1 MVQQPESD
9 DEATIETPRFE
20 PVPLPDDEFKDQL
33 AQVIPHLR
41 AFGRSLSGSRDLAD
55 DLVQE
60 TLLKAWAAR
69 KRFQAGTNMR
79 AWTFIILRNLF
90 LSQMR
95 RARFK
100 GEWDEITASKLLAA
114 PASQDRHVELGD
126 MQRALLHL
134 PQPQRE
140 ALILVGAGGF
150 AYEEAAEICGCAVGT
165 IKSRVARGR
174 VALEDLLTDGKLP
187 SRREHETDGSRTALQ
202 SIMSEVD
209 ELSRD
214 RDPRECSRIPTGEIG
229 AVARLSQASRYD
241 GFSRVCAEQSP
252 RTSSSERTSPS
263 IAKAWRRA
271 LPTPAWTV
279 GGATFTNRLEEAC
292 TMASILG
299 LSVFTCLRTRRERP
313 EFQTLRALN
322 VTDLGCCMNETQSE
336 RSG

>member
-1 MVQQPESD
+1 MTEQRGAAAHPDRMTELSSAYPDGGSLGQQPEDED
-9 DEATIETPRFE
+9 DIETPRFE
-20 PVPLPDDEFKDQL
+20 PVPLPDNEFKDQL

-100 GEWDEITASKLLAA
+100 GEWDEITASKMLAA
-114 PASQDRHVELGD
+114 PASQDRHVELTD

-174 VALEDLLTDGKLP
+174 VALEALLTDGKLP
-187 SRREHETDGSRTALQ
+187 SRREHENEGGRSALQ

-214 RDPRECSRIPTGEIG
+214 RDPE
-229 AVARLSQASRYD
+229 D
-241 GFSRVCAEQSP
+241 
-252 RTSSSERTSPS
+252 
-263 IAKAWRRA
+263 
-271 LPTPAWTV
+271 
-279 GGATFTNRLEEAC
+279 
-292 TMASILG
+292 
-299 LSVFTCLRTRRERP
+299 
-313 EFQTLRALN
+313 
-322 VTDLGCCMNETQSE
+322 
-336 RSG
+336 

>member
-1 MVQQPESD
+1 MTVVKALSGGRMAPDKDEPASPEAPHVHVALSD
-9 DEATIETPRFE
+9 A
-20 PVPLPDDEFKDQL
+20 EFKVQL
-33 AQVIPHLR
+33 SQVIPHLR
-41 AFGRSLSGSRDLAD
+41 AFGRSLSGNRDTAD

-69 KRFQAGTNMR
+69 ARFQAGTNMR

-126 MQRALLHL
+126 MQRALMHL

-174 VALEDLLTDGKLP
+174 VALEGLLSDGSLP
-187 SRREHETDGSRTALQ
+187 SRRLHKTSGETALQ
-202 SIMSEVD
+202 TIMDEVD

-214 RDPRECSRIPTGEIG
+214 AESG
-229 AVARLSQASRYD
+229 AR
-241 GFSRVCAEQSP
+241 
-252 RTSSSERTSPS
+252 
-263 IAKAWRRA
+263 
-271 LPTPAWTV
+271 
-279 GGATFTNRLEEAC
+279 
-292 TMASILG
+292 
-299 LSVFTCLRTRRERP
+299 
-313 EFQTLRALN
+313 
-322 VTDLGCCMNETQSE
+322 
-336 RSG
+336 

>member
-1 MVQQPESD
+1 MLSSSNLNRARPESGAARSSERVGPLAD
-9 DEATIETPRFE
+9 DDDQELDEVEERPE
-20 PVPLPDDEFKDQL
+20 WVPLDDPEFKVQL
-33 AQVIPHLR
+33 AAVIPHLR

-100 GEWDEITASKLLAA
+100 GEWDDVTAAKILAA

-126 MQRALLHL
+126 LQRALLHL

-150 AYEEAAEICGCAVGT
+150 AYEEAADICGCAVGT

-174 VALEDLLTDGKLP
+174 VALEALMSGGKLP
-187 SRREHETDGSRTALQ
+187 SRRQHKTDPNKSALQ
-202 SIMSEVD
+202 EIMGEVD
-209 ELSRD
+209 ELSRG
-214 RDPRECSRIPTGEIG
+214 R
-229 AVARLSQASRYD
+229 Q
-241 GFSRVCAEQSP
+241 
-252 RTSSSERTSPS
+252 
-263 IAKAWRRA
+263 
-271 LPTPAWTV
+271 
-279 GGATFTNRLEEAC
+279 
-292 TMASILG
+292 
-299 LSVFTCLRTRRERP
+299 
-313 EFQTLRALN
+313 
-322 VTDLGCCMNETQSE
+322 
-336 RSG
+336 

>member
-1 MVQQPESD
+1 MCSNQAYHADAATSAESGRISVND
-9 DEATIETPRFE
+9 DTEVDSEIDVRPE
-20 PVPLPDDEFKDQL
+20 PVPLPDDEFKEQL
-33 AQVIPHLR
+33 GQVIPHLR
-41 AFGRSLSGSRDLAD
+41 AFGRSLSGSRDMAD

-100 GEWDEITASKLLAA
+100 GEWDDVTAAKILAA

-174 VALEDLLTDGKLP
+174 VALEALLTGGKLP
-187 SRREHETDGSRTALQ
+187 SRRQHKSDPNKSALQ
-202 SIMSEVD
+202 EIMGEVD
-209 ELSRD
+209 DLSRD
-214 RDPRECSRIPTGEIG
+214 RG
-229 AVARLSQASRYD
+229 
-241 GFSRVCAEQSP
+241 
-252 RTSSSERTSPS
+252 
-263 IAKAWRRA
+263 
-271 LPTPAWTV
+271 
-279 GGATFTNRLEEAC
+279 
-292 TMASILG
+292 
-299 LSVFTCLRTRRERP
+299 
-313 EFQTLRALN
+313 
-322 VTDLGCCMNETQSE
+322 
-336 RSG
+336 

>member
-1 MVQQPESD
+1 MAGQQPASVEEKVED
-9 DEATIETPRFE
+9 RAD
-20 PVPLPDDEFKDQL
+20 PVPLPDNEFKDQL

-100 GEWDEITASKLLAA
+100 GEWDEITASKMLAA

-174 VALEDLLTDGKLP
+174 VALENLLTDGKLP
-187 SRREHETDGSRTALQ
+187 SRRDHETDPNRTALQ

-209 ELSRD
+209 DLSRD
-214 RDPRECSRIPTGEIG
+214 RVPLDEI
-229 AVARLSQASRYD
+229 D
-241 GFSRVCAEQSP
+241 E
-252 RTSSSERTSPS
+252 
-263 IAKAWRRA
+263 
-271 LPTPAWTV
+271 
-279 GGATFTNRLEEAC
+279 
-292 TMASILG
+292 
-299 LSVFTCLRTRRERP
+299 
-313 EFQTLRALN
+313 
-322 VTDLGCCMNETQSE
+322 D
-336 RSG
+336 

>member
-1 MVQQPESD
+1 MGNLSQQTDQLTPEVVP
-9 DEATIETPRFE
+9 EL
-20 PVPLPDDEFKDQL
+20 VPLPDDEFKEHL
-33 AQVIPHLR
+33 AAVIPHLR

-100 GEWDEITASKLLAA
+100 GEWDDVTAAKILAA
-114 PASQDRHVELGD
+114 PASQDRHIELGD

-150 AYEEAAEICGCAVGT
+150 AYEEAAQICGCAVGT

-174 VALEDLLTDGKLP
+174 VALENLLSGSDMS
-187 SRREHETDGSRTALQ
+187 SRRQHKTDPNKTALQ
-202 SIMSEVD
+202 SIMGEVD
-209 ELSRD
+209 DLSRD
-214 RDPRECSRIPTGEIG
+214 MM
-229 AVARLSQASRYD
+229 
-241 GFSRVCAEQSP
+241 
-252 RTSSSERTSPS
+252 
-263 IAKAWRRA
+263 
-271 LPTPAWTV
+271 PAPDE
-279 GGATFTNRLEEAC
+279 GDE
-292 TMASILG
+292 
-299 LSVFTCLRTRRERP
+299 
-313 EFQTLRALN
+313 
-322 VTDLGCCMNETQSE
+322 DL
-336 RSG
+336 

>member
-1 MVQQPESD
+1 MADESGGPPLSHRTTAYSTAYPDGVSLVQQPESS
-9 DEATIETPRFE
+9 DESEAERPE
-20 PVPLPDDEFKDQL
+20 PVPLPDEEFKDQL
-33 AQVIPHLR
+33 GQVIPHLR

-100 GEWDEITASKLLAA
+100 GEWDEITASKMLAA
-114 PASQDRHVELGD
+114 PASQDRHVELTD

-174 VALEDLLTDGKLP
+174 VALEALLTDGKLP
-187 SRREHETDGSRTALQ
+187 SRREHENEGGRSALQ

-214 RDPRECSRIPTGEIG
+214 RDPR
-229 AVARLSQASRYD
+229 D
-241 GFSRVCAEQSP
+241 
-252 RTSSSERTSPS
+252 
-263 IAKAWRRA
+263 
-271 LPTPAWTV
+271 
-279 GGATFTNRLEEAC
+279 
-292 TMASILG
+292 
-299 LSVFTCLRTRRERP
+299 
-313 EFQTLRALN
+313 
-322 VTDLGCCMNETQSE
+322 
-336 RSG
+336 

>member
-1 MVQQPESD
+1 MTEERGAPARPHRMSEISTAYNGGSLGQQPEDEDED
-9 DEATIETPRFE
+9 DIETPRFE

-100 GEWDEITASKLLAA
+100 GEWDEITASKMLAA
-114 PASQDRHVELGD
+114 PASQDRHVELTD

-174 VALEDLLTDGKLP
+174 VALEALLTDGKLP
-187 SRREHETDGSRTALQ
+187 SRREHENEGGRSALQ

-214 RDPRECSRIPTGEIG
+214 RDP
-229 AVARLSQASRYD
+229 
-241 GFSRVCAEQSP
+241 
-252 RTSSSERTSPS
+252 
-263 IAKAWRRA
+263 
-271 LPTPAWTV
+271 
-279 GGATFTNRLEEAC
+279 
-292 TMASILG
+292 G
-299 LSVFTCLRTRRERP
+299 L
-313 EFQTLRALN
+313 
-322 VTDLGCCMNETQSE
+322 
-336 RSG
+336 

>member
-1 MVQQPESD
+1 MNG
-9 DEATIETPRFE
+9 E
-20 PVPLPDDEFKDQL
+20 PPDDENDEIDEEPREETVPLSDSDFKDQL
-33 AQVIPHLR
+33 ALVIPHLR

-69 KRFQAGTNMR
+69 LRFQAGTNMR

-114 PASQDRHVELGD
+114 PASQERHIDLSD

-174 VALEDLLTDGKLP
+174 VALEALMSSGKMP
-187 SRREHETDGSRTALQ
+187 SRRQYKSDPNKSALQ
-202 SIMSEVD
+202 TIMGQVD

-214 RDPRECSRIPTGEIG
+214 R
-229 AVARLSQASRYD
+229 
-241 GFSRVCAEQSP
+241 
-252 RTSSSERTSPS
+252 
-263 IAKAWRRA
+263 
-271 LPTPAWTV
+271 
-279 GGATFTNRLEEAC
+279 
-292 TMASILG
+292 
-299 LSVFTCLRTRRERP
+299 
-313 EFQTLRALN
+313 
-322 VTDLGCCMNETQSE
+322 
-336 RSG
+336 